1 MDTEQLKLILE
12 LISGTT
18 GDAKQVAVAWLI
30 IQGLGPVVTVVG
42 YALSAWVLT
51 KLGSRA
57 LTLMS
62 GTNGDTIEQIACL
75 VQAREE
81 KGEAMFRPGASMQVI
96 SNQEIVRRVSEAI
109 KKNEA

>member
-57 LTLMS
+57 LTLMLS
-62 GTNGDTIEQIACL
+62 TNGDTIEQLASI
-75 VQAREE
+75 VQTRKEHSD
-81 KGEAMFRPGASMQVI
+81 GMCQPGGSMQVI
-96 SNQEIVRRVSEAI
+96 SNREIVRRVSKAF
-109 KKNEA
+109 KKNET